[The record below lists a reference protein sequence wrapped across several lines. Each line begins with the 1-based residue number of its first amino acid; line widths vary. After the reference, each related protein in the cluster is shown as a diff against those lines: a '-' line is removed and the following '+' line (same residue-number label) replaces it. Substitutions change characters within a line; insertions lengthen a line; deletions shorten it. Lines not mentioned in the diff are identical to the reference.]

1 MRYPFCYQEFQDTP
15 TCVGRN
21 IELDGKIAL
30 VEVSLLNSRVLK
42 FCLLIYCL
50 NRDNLETYSLN
61 QPIG

>member
-30 VEVSLLNSRVLK
+30 VEVNLLNSRVLK
-42 FCLLIYCL
+42 FCLLIYCF
-50 NRDNLETYSLN
+50 
-61 QPIG
+61 